1 VSTIAD
7 KEAELKAAQEV
18 LAAFDPTPGGN
29 SRTKRHAQR
38 VDSRIKRLAR
48 LAETAQRLERELAG
62 MLRAEEQPARPAFV
76 ASPDT
81 IAVGDIITT
90 RYEGWRRVVRVN
102 RKSVTVETGY
112 SWTDTV
118 PYPKVTGHRR
128 ATTDATAEGNA

>member
-1 VSTIAD
+1 MNTIAD
-7 KEAELKAAQEV
+7 KEAELAAAREA

-38 VDSRIKRLAR
+38 VDSRIARLAR
-48 LAETAQRLERELAG
+48 IADTVQRLERELTG
-62 MLRAEEQPARPAFV
+62 MRQTEERADEPVFT

-81 IAVGDIITT
+81 INVGDIITT

-102 RKSVTVETGY
+102 RKTVSVETGY

-118 PYPKVTGHRR
+118 PYPKITGHHR
-128 ATTDATAEGNA
+128 ATAGKEIRP